1 MIMKTI
7 LTILFVILCYQ
18 SIKANDGI
26 SEKVREK
33 LIIDSKIL
41 SERREIIIHLPPD
54 YHKTQQSYPVIYITD
69 AEIQM
74 DHTSASA
81 NFLYG
86 QHRMPQAIIVG
97 IVNTDRNRDLRPTNL
112 QNANNSS
119 EGADRFLN
127 FIEEELITTINQQ
140 YRTIPYKILSG
151 TSFGGLFAVHTL
163 ATKPDLFNAY
173 IAISPSL
180 WWDNSITLERI
191 KAFLATQSPDQS
203 DLPPR
208 KLYLSLANEEPT
220 MSAPYDE
227 LLAILTGASPDLLIW
242 NERRFAAETHNSGV
256 MLSQYYSLSAIFKVW
271 AIPDSPQTLD
281 DLLTRYQ
288 AMSGQLQTPLTL
300 PEDRAIGYGTWLY
313 YLNQQADA
321 EEMFVWVTNTYPKS
335 ATGHH
340 SLGLIYE
347 KSGKLKKAY
356 KSFQRTYTLSKMDNT
371 ESSSDFE
378 QSLRR
383 AKKALE

>member
-1 MIMKTI
+1 MKAI
-7 LTILFVILCYQ
+7 LSILFVVLCYQ

-26 SEKVREK
+26 SEKIREK
-33 LIIDSKIL
+33 LIINSKIL
-41 SERREIIIHLPPD
+41 SERREIIIHLPAD
-54 YHKTQQSYPVIYITD
+54 YHTTQQSYPVVYITD

-112 QNANNSS
+112 KSAKNSS
-119 EGADRFLN
+119 EGASRFLN
-127 FIEEELITTINQQ
+127 FIEAELITTINQQ
-140 YRTIPYKILSG
+140 YRTIPYKVLSG

-191 KAFLATQSPDQS
+191 KAFLTTQLPGQS
-203 DLPPR
+203 DFPPR
-208 KLYLSLANEEPT
+208 KLYLSLANEEQT
-220 MSAPYDE
+220 MSAPYDG
-227 LLAILTGASPDLLIW
+227 LLAILTDASADLLAW
-242 NERRFAAETHNSGV
+242 NERRFTAENHNSGV
-256 MLSQYYSLSAIFKVW
+256 MLSQYYGLSDIFKVW
-271 AIPDSPQTLD
+271 TIPDSPQTLN

-288 AMSGQLQTPLTL
+288 AMSDQLQTPLTL

-313 YLNQQADA
+313 YLNQQEDA
-321 EEMFVWVTNTYPKS
+321 EDMFIWVTNTYPKS
-335 ATGHH
+335 TTGHH
-340 SLGLIYE
+340 SLGLVYE
-347 KSGKLKKAY
+347 KSGKFKKAY
-356 KSFQRTYTLSKMDNT
+356 ESFRRAYELSKTYNA
-371 ESSSDFE
+371 ESLSNFE

-383 AKKALE
+383 IEEVLK